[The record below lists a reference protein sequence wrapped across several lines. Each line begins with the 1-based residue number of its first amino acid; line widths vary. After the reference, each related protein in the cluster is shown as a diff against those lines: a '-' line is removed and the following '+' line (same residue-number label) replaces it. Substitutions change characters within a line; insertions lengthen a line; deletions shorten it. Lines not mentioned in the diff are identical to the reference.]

1 MMIDLLTFLENNDV
15 SVFIREFPSVFGFP
29 TILFLHTLGLAM
41 VAGVSIAIDLWILR
55 GATAGAP
62 LHLLGLT
69 RTMWLGFGINLISGL
84 ALLLAYPAKALT
96 NGVFYLKM
104 ALVLLGVYVAVRI
117 NREIAARG
125 RKLHPAFATAMD
137 GRSAAKAGAFLRPA
151 LPPSVA
157 GAATGAELR
166 MGFDAR
172 RWAAVSL
179 MLWAAATVTGRLLA
193 YTYNVLFAYELTP

>member
-1 MMIDLLTFLENNDV
+1 MIDLLTFLEGNEL

-69 RTMWLGFGINLISGL
+69 RTMWLGFGINLISGV

-96 NGVFYLKM
+96 NWVFYLKM
-104 ALVLLGVYVAVRI
+104 ALVLTAVYVAVRI

-125 RKLHPAFATAMD
+125 GGRKLHPAFA
-137 GRSAAKAGAFLRPA
+137 A
-151 LPPSVA
+151 LPPSMA
-157 GAATGAELR
+157 GAGAVLSV
-166 MGFDAR
+166 GFDAR
-172 RWAAVSL
+172 RWAIVSL
-179 MLWAAATVTGRLLA
+179 LLWAAATVTGRLLA
-193 YTYNVLFAYELTP
+193 YTYNVLFAYELLQ

>member
-1 MMIDLLTFLENNDV
+1 MTDLLTFLEGNGL

-62 LHLLGLT
+62 LKLLGLT
-69 RTMWLGFGINLISGL
+69 RTMWLGFGINLVSGI

-96 NGVFYLKM
+96 NWVFYLKM
-104 ALVLLGVYVAVRI
+104 ALVLTAVYVAVRI

-125 RKLHPAFATAMD
+125 GVGTALTM
-137 GRSAAKAGAFLRPA
+137 A
-151 LPPSVA
+151 
-157 GAATGAELR
+157 
-166 MGFDAR
+166 FDAR
-172 RWAAVSL
+172 RWAVVSL
-179 MLWAAATVTGRLLA
+179 LLWAAATVTGRLLA

>member
-1 MMIDLLTFLENNDV
+1 MMIDLLTYLEGNEL

-69 RTMWLGFGINLISGL
+69 RTMWLGFGINLVSGL

-96 NGVFYLKM
+96 NWVFYLKM
-104 ALVLLGVYVAVRI
+104 ALVLIAVYVAVRI

-125 RKLHPAFATAMD
+125 
-137 GRSAAKAGAFLRPA
+137 GVGAVLTMA
-151 LPPSVA
+151 
-157 GAATGAELR
+157 
-166 MGFDAR
+166 FDAR
-172 RWAAVSL
+172 RWAVVSL
-179 MLWAAATVTGRLLA
+179 LLWAAATITGRLLA
-193 YTYNVLFAYELTP
+193 YTYNVLFAYELQ

>member
-1 MMIDLLTFLENNDV
+1 MYGGRLLRCAAMMIDLLTFLENNEV

-69 RTMWLGFGINLISGL
+69 RTMWLGFGINLVSGL

-117 NREIAARG
+117 NRTIAA
-125 RKLHPAFATAMD
+125 
-137 GRSAAKAGAFLRPA
+137 AGDSGGL
-151 LPPSVA
+151 L
-157 GAATGAELR
+157 TME
-166 MGFDAR
+166 FDAR
-172 RWAAVSL
+172 RWAIVSL
-179 MLWAAATVTGRLLA
+179 LLWAAATVTGRLLA
-193 YTYNVLFAYELTP
+193 YTYNVLFAYELLQ